1 MDQGNETRDRSAPA
15 TAARRRRSA
24 GPDPD
29 ETGACGRRET
39 GPTAPPHVPTRSKAR
54 RRLAILLGG
63 GVAACLLVAG
73 IAWGERRAAAD
84 ERGSTVRVDAPAG
97 VLYGMEGAWDGRG
110 WGPERP
116 PWPRAKGALRVVA
129 VGDSVTYGMNVAG
142 GEAWPARLGTALGVE
157 AVNLGVRGWD
167 AAQTAALV
175 VSAEVTAWAPDL
187 VVWGLYVND
196 GYPTRVLHAGQGR
209 TPVYVDAEPPPQGR
223 VLPDGPAR
231 WLLARS
237 ALFRR
242 FQAVAWARARVG
254 ERYDEARVREA
265 LARVRAWSE
274 RSGVP
279 VVGVALTPHVLADAA
294 ACERTLGAGC
304 ARAREDLRNVEE
316 ALAASGFAWV
326 STRDAVMARGTAD
339 FPARAP
345 EDADHPGPATH
356 VVYAE
361 VVAPVVAEILAPR
374 AVDVASMSA
383 SRRSRVR

>member
-1 MDQGNETRDRSAPA
+1 MFG
-15 TAARRRRSA
+15 
-24 GPDPD
+24 GL
-29 ETGACGRRET
+29 
-39 GPTAPPHVPTRSKAR
+39 
-54 RRLAILLGG
+54 LASL
-63 GVAACLLVAG
+63 VLVAG
-73 IAWGERRAAAD
+73 IAREERRAAAG
-84 ERGSTVRVDAPAG
+84 ERGSTVRVATPVG
-97 VLYGMEGAWDGRG
+97 VFYGAEGAWDGRG
-110 WGPERP
+110 WGPDRR

-142 GEAWPARLGTALGVE
+142 GEAWPARLGNTLGVE

-175 VSAEVTAWAPDL
+175 ESGEVAAWAPDL

-196 GYPTRVLHAGQGR
+196 GYRTRILHAGQGR
-209 TPVYVDAEPPPQGR
+209 TPVYVDAEPPPKGA
-223 VLPDGPAR
+223 VLPVGAAR

-242 FQAVAWARARVG
+242 VQAVTWVRAGEGEAFDTSRV
-254 ERYDEARVREA
+254 AMA

-274 RSGVP
+274 RTGTP

-304 ARAREDLRNVEE
+304 ARAREDLGHVEE
-316 ALAASGFAWV
+316 AVGASGLVWV
-326 STRDAVMARGTAD
+326 STRDAVMNGGKAD
-339 FPARAP
+339 FPTRAP
-345 EDADHPGPATH
+345 EDADHPGPGTH
-356 VVYAE
+356 VLYAE
-361 VVAPVVAEILAPR
+361 VVAPVVAEMLAPR